1 MAAPAEPILFQAI
14 CTPPRSL
21 TPAGYRALALLLVFF
36 TGLTGVLFYLLGA
49 WPILPFLGGE
59 VIFALG
65 LVALH
70 ARRSARTSEVLLLT
84 PGRLAVIRTD
94 RRGRREELALDPYW
108 ARLTY
113 LEDPGHAGVLRIDS
127 RGRSLEVGR
136 DLAAEE
142 KKSLH
147 DALRDAL
154 SAARRPTFDNPQL
167 RDD

>member
-1 MAAPAEPILFQAI
+1 MAPPAEPVLFQAI

-21 TPAGYRALALLLVFF
+21 TPVGYRALVLLLCACA
-36 TGLTGVLFYLLGA
+36 GLTGLLFVALGA

-59 VIFALG
+59 VLFALG

-70 ARRSARTSEVLLLT
+70 ARRSARSSEVLLLT
-84 PGRLAVIRTD
+84 PGRLAIIRTD
-94 RRGRREELALDPYW
+94 QRGRREEMSLDPYW

-127 RGRSLEVGR
+127 RGRTLEIGR

-147 DALRDAL
+147 DALHDAL

>member
-1 MAAPAEPILFQAI
+1 MAAPAEPVLFQAV

-21 TPAGYRALALLLVFF
+21 TPAGYRALVLLLGAFAGV
-36 TGLTGVLFYLLGA
+36 TGLLFFVLGA

-70 ARRSARTSEVLLLT
+70 ARHSARTSEILLLT
-84 PGRLAVIRTD
+84 PGRFAIIRTD
-94 RRGRREELALDPYW
+94 RRGRREEVSLDPYW

-127 RGRSLEVGR
+127 RGRSLEIGR
-136 DLAAEE
+136 DLAAGE
-142 KKSLH
+142 KRSLH